1 MEKPLI
7 SLPVEQVRLLL
18 EAGYI
23 YIHMDRLD
31 EAEQI
36 FKGVIP
42 LIPESE
48 VPYVAIATLYYSQ
61 GLNTKALEAYTTA
74 LTLAPESPFAM
85 VNFGDFLLFTEQREQ
100 GKAYLKKVIQSDT
113 SGIYA
118 KLAQDLLEAYHE
130 TL

>member
-1 MEKPLI
+1 MKRSKSLRELFRLFLKVRYHTSPLRRSI
-7 SLPVEQVRLLL
+7 
-18 EAGYI
+18 
-23 YIHMDRLD
+23 IHKD
-31 EAEQI
+31 
-36 FKGVIP
+36 
-42 LIPESE
+42 LI
-48 VPYVAIATLYYSQ
+48 Q
-61 GLNTKALEAYTTA
+61 ALEAYTTA